1 MNFLKNI
8 FWNGEQRR
16 IRTGY
21 RLAGQFILFIGIA
34 AGLEKVLSML
44 GSQTD
49 LNSDAPMWF
58 FLCLGGISLTSG
70 LLSTWVVGRF
80 LDRRLY
86 SNFGFHL
93 NKSWWI
99 DLGFGLALGGILMGL
114 VFTIELS
121 AGWLTVTNVFYS
133 KNPSLPFFVPILVF
147 FFVFIGVAL
156 SEELLSRGYILKN
169 LSEGLNFRAIGSKNA
184 ILIGWILSS
193 IVFGL
198 MHLDNPNAGFIST
211 LNIMIAGIFLG
222 LGYVLTGEL
231 AIPIGLHIAWNFFE
245 GNVFGFPVSGIT
257 VPSEVATFV
266 KIEQTGPELWT
277 GGAFGPE
284 AGLLGLG
291 AMFLG
296 MGLIA
301 GWVRFRSSQ
310 NNSGIYLLLANSPEK
325 NI

>member
-21 RLAGQFILFIGIA
+21 RLVVQFALFIGIA
-34 AGLEKVLSML
+34 AGLEKALSIL
-44 GSQTD
+44 SSQQNF
-49 LNSDAPMWF
+49 NSDAPIWF
-58 FLCLGGISLTSG
+58 FLCLGGIFITSG
-70 LLSTWVVGRF
+70 LLSTWLVGRF
-80 LDRRLY
+80 LDRRSY

-93 NKSWWI
+93 NKNWWI
-99 DLGFGLALGGILMGL
+99 DLSFGLALGGILMGL
-114 VFTIELS
+114 IFMIELS
-121 AGWLTVTNVFYS
+121 AGWLTVTDVFYS

-156 SEELLSRGYILKN
+156 SEELLARGYILKN
-169 LSEGLNFRAIGSKNA
+169 LSEGLNFRTIGPKNA
-184 ILIGWILSS
+184 ILIGWIFSS

-198 MHLDNPNAGFIST
+198 MHLDNPNASFVST
-211 LNIMIAGIFLG
+211 LNITIAGIFLG

-231 AIPIGLHIAWNFFE
+231 AIPFGLHIAWNFFE

-257 VPSEVATFV
+257 APSKVATFV
-266 KIEQTGPELWT
+266 KIEQTGPDLWT

-296 MGLIA
+296 MRLTL
-301 GWVRFRSSQ
+301 GWVRFRRGSNSSW
-310 NNSGIYLLLANSPEK
+310 IYLRSP
-325 NI
+325 